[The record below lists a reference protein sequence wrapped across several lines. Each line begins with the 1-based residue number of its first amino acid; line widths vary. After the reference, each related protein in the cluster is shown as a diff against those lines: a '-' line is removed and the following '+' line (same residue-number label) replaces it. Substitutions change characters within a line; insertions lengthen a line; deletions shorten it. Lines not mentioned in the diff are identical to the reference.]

1 MASYREKLN
10 QKQMETEL
18 GKIAWCIVWIEG
30 HWNWKKDL
38 IFNGSIDLFDG
49 KYARIYK
56 LYDENNPT
64 LTEEIECNY
73 TYTLYKSGEAPRP
86 RGEIKLPVQLFSFPL
101 TKNKA
106 YEKDIGHYLPGAPV
120 GAGSGLQPSG

>member
-10 QKQMETEL
+10 QKQMETES

-73 TYTLYKSGEAPRP
+73 TYTLYKSGEAGVYKIIRDDRYSSWVKYVPSDNDW
-86 RGEIKLPVQLFSFPL
+86 E
-101 TKNKA
+101 TCKNVLDA
-106 YEKDIGHYLPGAPV
+106 QPWRYL
-120 GAGSGLQPSG
+120 